1 MLKALT
7 LLFAL
12 STATAYTHARAY
24 DLKRPAL
31 EDERTPS
38 LVPASTTTL
47 IKLRGGGKTAP
58 SAAAAAPMATA
69 MATHAALLAGCGYFA
84 NSPMGMGLGI
94 ALAASAAASVS
105 GNFPAY
111 MTGVHVALLL
121 QAGSS
126 AAFGVQALRSLGD
139 AALAE
144 KRLLLVAMSSS
155 GVAALSAMRKFKPK
169 KAVPTK

>member
-31 EDERTPS
+31 EDK